1 MPRSPNHCWSG
12 GHTCLDGTVV
22 CVHRVRKTGK
32 GKSKGE
38 DSSSQRPTTSLRH
51 ITTPWA
57 MKPYKKPRA
66 QLCVEPCSIL
76 SNAQPAS
83 FPRPGHWACR
93 AHTHREDHLQVIEHL
108 NLLWESLAAPSHQIV
123 LTVGGRVT
131 VCYRWGIHSKTG
143 RSIIYIVSTV
153 VATGD
158 RGMFERAFPLKD
170 KLCWETDI
178 KWGTNYEHMCI
189 HAHLSSPTAKNI
201 LAQLPSIF
209 AEQLHTLGRGYW
221 QSQRWERRGF

>member
-1 MPRSPNHCWSG
+1 MLRWYC
-12 GHTCLDGTVV
+12 CLCAQREKD
-22 CVHRVRKTGK
+22 RE

-51 ITTPWA
+51 ITTPRA

-93 AHTHREDHLQVIEHL
+93 AHTYREDHLQVIEHL

-143 RSIIYIVSTV
+143 RSISYIVSTV

-158 RGMFERAFPLKD
+158 REMFERAFPLKD

-221 QSQRWERRGF
+221 QSQR

>member
-1 MPRSPNHCWSG
+1 
-12 GHTCLDGTVV
+12 
-22 CVHRVRKTGK
+22 
-32 GKSKGE
+32 
-38 DSSSQRPTTSLRH
+38 
-51 ITTPWA
+51 

-66 QLCVEPCSIL
+66 QLCVEPRSIL

-123 LTVGGRVT
+123 LTVGRRVT
-131 VCYRWGIHSKTG
+131 GCYRWGIHSKTG

-158 RGMFERAFPLKD
+158 KEMFEKEPSLWRISCVGRQTLSGGRIMNICVSMHTFPPQL
-170 KLCWETDI
+170 LRTSWRSCLVFL
-178 KWGTNYEHMCI
+178 
-189 HAHLSSPTAKNI
+189 LSSCILSVEVIGKVRDERGEDFSRLCRTPRVYLPFQPT
-201 LAQLPSIF
+201 LL
-209 AEQLHTLGRGYW
+209 LRL
-221 QSQRWERRGF
+221 SQDLDFFEVVLWRYNCFY